1 MLKPREEGVAVNVV
15 FVSPHF
21 PPNYY
26 NFCVALR
33 RAGANVLAIADTPYD
48 SLRYELRN
56 AINEYFRVEEMS
68 YDELLRGAAFLTYRH
83 GKIDR
88 LESHNEHWLETDA
101 HLRTDYNIPGIKAD
115 EVLDLKAKSRMKARY
130 MAAGIPVA
138 RGRIVQSWDETKA
151 FVEEVGYPI
160 VAKPDIGVGAAGTY
174 RIDSDEQLG
183 SFFATKPPVDYIA
196 EEFIYGA
203 IVSFDGLAG
212 SDGTPA
218 FYTSH
223 VFSQGIMETVN
234 EERDISYYSLRELPA
249 DLEDLGLR
257 TMREFGVSER
267 FFHLEFFRTED
278 GRLVALEV
286 NMRPPGGLTMDMF
299 NWAIDGDLYQAWANI
314 AMGKPSGGPWQRKYH
329 VGYAGRRHGHSYRH
343 GYDEIRHTFGRL
355 LSHHEHINSV
365 FRTAIGDE
373 GYVFRSPDLAEL
385 QAALQYALERE

>member
-1 MLKPREEGVAVNVV
+1 VNIV

-21 PPNYY
+21 PPNYT

-33 RAGANVLAIADTPYD
+33 RAGANVLGIADTPYD
-48 SLRYELRN
+48 SLRYELRT
-56 AINEYFRVEEMS
+56 ALTEYFRVEEMS
-68 YDELLRGAAFLTYRH
+68 YDELLRGVAFLTYRH

-101 HLRTDYNIPGIKAD
+101 RLRTDFNIPGIKAD

-130 MAAGIPVA
+130 MAPGIPVA
-138 RGRIVQSWDETKA
+138 RGRIVRSWDEAKA
-151 FVEEVGYPI
+151 LVDEVGYPI

-174 RIDSDEQLG
+174 RIDNDEQLG
-183 SFFATKPPVDYIA
+183 SFFATRPPIDYIA
-196 EEFIYGA
+196 EEFIRGT
-203 IVSFDGLAG
+203 ILSFDGLAG
-212 SDGTPA
+212 PDGTPA

-234 EERDISYYSLRELPA
+234 EERDISYYSLREVPA

-257 TMREFGVSER
+257 SLREFGVSER

-278 GRLVALEV
+278 GQLVALEV

-314 AMGKPSGGPWQRKYH
+314 TVGKPSGGPWQRKYH
-329 VGYAGRRHGHSYRH
+329 VGYAGRRNGRSYRH
-343 GYDEIRHTFGRL
+343 GYDDICRAFGRL
-355 LSHHEHINSV
+355 LSHHEMINSV

-373 GYVFRSPDLAEL
+373 GYIFRGPDLAEL
-385 QAALQYALERE
+385 EAALQYALEQE

>member
-1 MLKPREEGVAVNVV
+1 MNIV

-21 PPNYY
+21 PPNYTS
-26 NFCVALR
+26 FCVALH
-33 RAGANVLAIADTPYD
+33 RAGANVLGIADTAHD
-48 SLRYELRN
+48 SLRYELRTVLT
-56 AINEYFRVEEMS
+56 EYFRVDEMS
-68 YDELLRGAAFLTYRH
+68 YDELLRGVAFLTFRH

-101 HLRTDYNIPGIKAD
+101 RLRTDFNIPGIKAD

-130 MAAGIPVA
+130 VAAGIPVA
-138 RGRIVQSWDETKA
+138 RGRVVRSWDEAKA

-174 RIDSDEQLG
+174 RIDTDEQLS
-183 SFFATKPPVDYIA
+183 SFFATKPHIDYIA
-196 EEFIYGA
+196 EEFIRGT

-212 SDGTPA
+212 PDGAPA

-257 TMREFGVSER
+257 TLREFGVRER
-267 FFHLEFFRTED
+267 FFHLEFFRTEE

-314 AMGKPSGGPWQRKYH
+314 IVGKPSGGPWQRKYH
-329 VGYAGRRHGHSYRH
+329 VGYAGRKQCHSYRH
-343 GYDEIRHTFGRL
+343 GLDDIRHAFGRL

-365 FRTAIGDE
+365 FRRAIGDE
-373 GYVFRSPDLAEL
+373 GYVFRSPDLAEVE
-385 QAALQYALERE
+385 AALQYTLECE

>member
-1 MLKPREEGVAVNVV
+1 MNVV

-21 PPNYY
+21 PPNYT

-48 SLRYELRN
+48 SLRYELR
-56 AINEYFRVEEMS
+56 AALNEYFRVEEMS
-68 YDELLRGAAFLTYRH
+68 YDELLRGVAFLTYRH

-101 HLRTDYNIPGIKAD
+101 RLRTDFNIPGIKAD

-130 MAAGIPVA
+130 LAAGIPVA
-138 RGRIVQSWDETKA
+138 RGRIVRSWDEAKVL
-151 FVEEVGYPI
+151 VEEVGYPI
-160 VAKPDIGVGAAGTY
+160 VAKPDIGVGAASTC
-174 RIDSDEQLG
+174 RIDTDEQLG
-183 SFFATKPPVDYIA
+183 SFFATKPPIDYIA
-196 EEFIYGA
+196 EEFIRGT
-203 IVSFDGLAG
+203 ILSFDGLAG
-212 SDGTPA
+212 PDGTPA

-234 EERDISYYSLRELPA
+234 EERDISYTSLRDLPA

-257 TMREFGVSER
+257 TLHEFGVSER

-278 GRLVALEV
+278 GQLVALEV

-329 VGYAGRRHGHSYRH
+329 VGYAGRRTGHSYRH
-343 GYDEIRHTFGRL
+343 GYDDIRHAFGRL

-385 QAALQYALERE
+385 QAALQYTLERE

>member
-1 MLKPREEGVAVNVV
+1 MNIV

-21 PPNYY
+21 PPNYT
-26 NFCVALR
+26 NFCVALHR
-33 RAGANVLAIADTPYD
+33 IGANVLGLADTAYD
-48 SLRYELRN
+48 SLRYELR
-56 AINEYFRVEEMS
+56 AALTEYFRVEEMS
-68 YDELLRGAAFLTYRH
+68 YAELLCGVAFLTYRH

-101 HLRTDYNIPGIKAD
+101 RLRTDFNIPGIKTD
-115 EVLDLKAKSRMKARY
+115 QIVDMKAKSRMKARY
-130 MAAGIPVA
+130 MEAGIPVA
-138 RGRIVQSWDETKA
+138 RGRVVRSWDEAKA

-174 RIDSDEQLG
+174 RIDNDKQLG
-183 SFFATKPPVDYIA
+183 NFFATKPPIDYIA
-196 EEFIYGA
+196 EEFIRGT
-203 IVSFDGLAG
+203 IISFDGLA
-212 SDGTPA
+212 SPDGTPA
-218 FYTSH
+218 YCSSH

-234 EERDISYYSLRELPA
+234 EARDISYYSLRELPA

-257 TMREFGVSER
+257 TLREFSVSER

-278 GRLVALEV
+278 GPLVALEV

-314 AMGKPSGGPWQRKYH
+314 MVGKPAGGPWQRKYH
-329 VGYAGRRHGHSYRH
+329 VGYAGRRNGRSYRH
-343 GYDEIRHTFGRL
+343 GYDDIRHAFGRL
-355 LSHHEHINSV
+355 LGHHEHINSV

-385 QAALQYALERE
+385 QAALQYTLERE

>member
-1 MLKPREEGVAVNVV
+1 MNIV

-33 RAGANVLAIADTPYD
+33 RAGGNVLAIADTPYD
-48 SLRYELRN
+48 SLRYELRT

-68 YDELLRGAAFLTYRH
+68 YDALLRGVAFLTYRH

-101 HLRTDYNIPGIKAD
+101 RLRSDFNVPGIKAD

-138 RGRIVQSWDETKA
+138 RGRVVQTWDEAKA

-174 RIDSDEQLG
+174 RIDSDEQLS
-183 SFFATKPPVDYIA
+183 SFFATKPPIDYIA
-196 EEFIYGA
+196 EEFIRGA

-212 SDGTPA
+212 PA
-218 FYTSH
+218 GAPVYCTSH

-257 TMREFGVSER
+257 TLREFGVSER

-314 AMGKPSGGPWQRKYH
+314 ALGKSSGGPWQRKYH
-329 VGYAGRRHGHSYRH
+329 VGYAGRRHSHSYRY
-343 GYDEIRHTFGRL
+343 GYDNIRHTFGRL
-355 LSHHEHINSV
+355 LSHHELINSV

-385 QAALQYALERE
+385 QAALEYALERE